1 MTLQQPLALE
11 PPVGAADWSRHL
23 LLDGRTLRG
32 LTSLNEAFLRL
43 LFEMQLR
50 EPGRPVLGLEPALL
64 PPPTPAPRA
73 ATVLIGLPCALFDL
87 RFRDIRLWQ
96 QVALRGGAVA
106 DGHRPVPVE
115 PAVAAFTRAA
125 LSFAWHLAQ
134 ARDRPARLLLGM
146 EPATAQALAEV
157 PVGLLDGLAAAVAP
171 QLEAR
176 FSSRPSFWTAVRDC
190 LRIPSDAVR
199 RARLRRLA
207 LQLQGTDSARGQQLQ
222 RRVRLQAQV

>member
-11 PPVGAADWSRHL
+11 PPFGVADWSQHL
-23 LLDGRTLRG
+23 LLDARTLRG

-43 LFEMQLR
+43 LFEAQVR
-50 EPGRPVLGLEPALL
+50 ESGQPVLGLEPALL

-96 QVALRGGAVA
+96 QVALRGCAVA
-106 DGHRPVPVE
+106 EGQRSSSAE
-115 PAVAAFTRAA
+115 PALAGFTRAA

-157 PVGLLDGLAAAVAP
+157 PVGLLDGLASGLSP

-176 FSSRPSFWTAVRDC
+176 FSNRPSFWMAVRDC

-222 RRVRLQAQV
+222 RRIRLQTQT